1 MIFEGFLKADAE
13 EKYPVCVGGKYAGPP
28 EDVGGPPGFEE
39 FKAAIADKNHERH
52 QEFLDWYDGDYF
64 HKKFDVNF
72 FKIDLTN
79 FRIARREKPRLIKAV
94 KTKAAGEKGN
104 PTIDTLA
111 SILKTMGFKLTLT
124 PIKKAS

>member
-1 MIFEGFLKADAE
+1 MILNLKLEKFVEADAK

-39 FKAAIADKNHERH
+39 FKAAIANKKHKRH

-72 FKIDLTN
+72 FEVDLTN
-79 FRIARREKPRLIKAV
+79 FRIARREKPRLIKVA
-94 KTKAAGEKGN
+94 KTKAAPLKKK
-104 PTIDTLA
+104 PLL
-111 SILKTMGFKLTLT
+111 SIVK
-124 PIKKAS
+124 